1 MNFLMRRSCIEVRE
15 LKHIDLKRGTETLN
29 SSMLMLQKGENKM
42 QSWGF
47 GMNTVDGVRRRKVLL
62 RLLLLIS
69 KTSIP
74 LLAPFRSKM

>member
-15 LKHIDLKRGTETLN
+15 LKHIGLKRGTETLN

-47 GMNTVDGVRRRKVLL
+47 RMNTVDGVRRRKVLL